1 MSCALPD
8 LLQFY
13 DEDYLFFA
21 DALTTPERTRN
32 ELEFISSALH
42 LREGSKVLDLGCG
55 HGRIANGLALRG
67 VAVTGIDLVPMFIEK
82 ARFGAAELGVTAEFI
97 VDDMRALDRESEFDA
112 VLLWHYA
119 FGYHS
124 DADNRIIMQ
133 AVVRALKPGGRLLL
147 DQYNI
152 SALARAGDT
161 YSVLDLGDD
170 LVLQRPLWVIEQSR
184 WGAERIIV
192 RGGVIRRAKFMCRC
206 YSPIELRTMAAL
218 AGLSEPSFMGDGYE
232 PLRLDSTKQIMLAAK
247 PA

>member
-1 MSCALPD
+1 MNCALPE

-32 ELEFISSALH
+32 ELEFIWSAIH
-42 LREGSKVLDLGCG
+42 LQRGDKLLDLGCG

-67 VAVTGIDLVPMFIEK
+67 AAVTGIDLVPLFIEK
-82 ARFGAAELGVTAEFI
+82 ARSGAAEFGVTSEFI
-97 VDDMRALDRESEFDA
+97 VEDMRALNREAEFDA

-124 DADNRIIMQ
+124 DADNQIIMT
-133 AVVRALKPGGRLLL
+133 AAARALKPGGHLLL

-152 SALARAGDT
+152 SALARAGDA

-170 LVLQRPLWVIEQSR
+170 LVLQRPLCAIEQSR

-192 RGGVIRRAKFMCRC
+192 RGGAMRRARFMCRC
-206 YSPIELRTMAAL
+206 YSPIELRAMAVL
-218 AGLSEPSFMGDGYE
+218 AGLSEPSFLGDGYE
-232 PLRLDSTKQIMLAAK
+232 PLRLDSTKQIMLATK
-247 PA
+247 PR